1 MRQRLHVRKLKLGKI
16 RLYRMKASLFR
27 DSRGQAVLFASFA
40 DFKRLFSGL
49 TDAGASLYPPSRSA
63 NPFIRMVDRAHD
75 VAYRVKW
82 TTLIEQWPNHFCMSF
97 FDFPPIEGP
106 SLIHVDR
113 DEYQYARSC
122 QPF

>member
-1 MRQRLHVRKLKLGKI
+1 MRE
-16 RLYRMKASLFR
+16 
-27 DSRGQAVLFASFA
+27 
-40 DFKRLFSGL
+40 RLF
-49 TDAGASLYPPSRSA
+49 
-63 NPFIRMVDRAHD
+63 IRRVVAQTLSFEWSIRAHD